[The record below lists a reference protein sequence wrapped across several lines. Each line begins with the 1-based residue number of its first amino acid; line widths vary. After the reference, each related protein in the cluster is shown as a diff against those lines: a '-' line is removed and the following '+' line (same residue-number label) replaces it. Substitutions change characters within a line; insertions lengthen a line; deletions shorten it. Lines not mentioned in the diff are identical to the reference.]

1 MKNKIIDN
9 ENYAWLRDW
18 SVFMATKALN
28 HKIKKVDD
36 ESYALLRDLKGFE
49 ATRVWNHYLIL
60 LAADEPVS
68 FTEVSKVSFTE
79 EELESALNELEGAI
93 VDSCLVLDELKKRG
107 LKFNTVDEALN
118 LLTVEED
125 RRRRESLGGATNG
138 RAEENP

>member
-1 MKNKIIDN
+1 MTKKIIDN
-9 ENYAWLRDW
+9 ENYAWFRDW

-60 LAADEPVS
+60 LAADEPVP
-68 FTEVSKVSFTE
+68 FTEGQVSFTE
-79 EELESALNELEGAI
+79 EELESALNELKGAI

-107 LKFNTVDEALN
+107 LEFDSVDEALN

-125 RRRRESLGGATNG
+125 RRRRESLGGSVNERT
-138 RAEENP
+138 EENP

>member
-36 ESYALLRDLKGFE
+36 ESYALLRDLQGFE
-49 ATRVWNHYLIL
+49 SARVWNHYLIL
-60 LAADEPVS
+60 LAADEPVP
-68 FTEVSKVSFTE
+68 FTEGQVSFTE
-79 EELESALNELEGAI
+79 KELESALNELEGAI

-107 LKFNTVDEALN
+107 LEFDSVDEALN

-125 RRRRESLGGATNG
+125 RRRKESLGGSVNERT
-138 RAEENP
+138 EENP

>member
-1 MKNKIIDN
+1 MTKKIIDN

-28 HKIKKVDD
+28 HKTKKVDD
-36 ESYALLRDLKGFE
+36 ESYALLRDLKSFE
-49 ATRVWNHYLIL
+49 STRVWNHYLIL
-60 LAADEPVS
+60 LAADEPVP
-68 FTEVSKVSFTE
+68 FTKGRVSFTE

-107 LKFNTVDEALN
+107 LEFDSVDEALN

-125 RRRRESLGGATNG
+125 RRRKESLGGSVNERT
-138 RAEENP
+138 EENP